1 MSLIP
6 RGSFFDSD
14 RFLNDFF
21 APLQREGEPAGA
33 FFAPRVDI
41 KDKDDHYEITAELP
55 GVKKED
61 IHIRLNEGV
70 LTLEAEA
77 RQESKEEDSG
87 KVLRQERRYGKLLR
101 SFNLGG
107 DVHEEDISA
116 SFEDGVLAL
125 RAPKLKELPPRE
137 RRIEIQ

>member
-1 MSLIP
+1 MVTPVGRRLVP
-6 RGSFFDSD
+6 PD
-14 RFLNDFF
+14 RWRKLHLY
-21 APLQREGEPAGA
+21 A
-33 FFAPRVDI
+33 RVDRQV
-41 KDKDDHYEITAELP
+41 DR
-55 GVKKED
+55 VS
-61 IHIRLNEGV
+61 GV

-77 RQESKEEDSG
+77 RQESKEEDNG

-125 RAPKLKELPPRE
+125 RAPKLREIPPRE